1 MDSEAQVKSGFVN
14 GSWWRKRTLHKTMIE
29 TCEQWAETVIET
41 SWKQFFFFFFQRQNM
56 NDRQCNHKILKDFK
70 VQKSHKNVTGQMSEK
85 ICFLGSS
92 KPHGIYRCSRLQR
105 HQIVEQ
111 PVLKSATLQEKK
123 IWCYWRA
130 GISFWRTWAT
140 PELLGFL

>member
-1 MDSEAQVKSGFVN
+1 
-14 GSWWRKRTLHKTMIE
+14 
-29 TCEQWAETVIET
+29 
-41 SWKQFFFFFFQRQNM
+41 M
-56 NDRQCNHKILKDFK
+56 NDCQCNHKMLKDFK

-92 KPHGIYRCSRLQR
+92 KPHAIYRCSRLQR

-111 PVLKSATLQEKK
+111 PVLRSATLQEKK

-130 GISFWRTWAT
+130 GISF
-140 PELLGFL
+140 